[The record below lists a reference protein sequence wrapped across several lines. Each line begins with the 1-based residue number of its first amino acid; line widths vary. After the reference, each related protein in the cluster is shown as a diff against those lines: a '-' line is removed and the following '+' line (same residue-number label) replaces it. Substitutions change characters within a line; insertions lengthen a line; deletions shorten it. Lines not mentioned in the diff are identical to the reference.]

1 MNINDYRFT
10 DIDREPPEEYLA
22 QLMHEVAVEAKE
34 RHDKAHAAFF
44 AHIREMVHAMDRND
58 S

>member
-10 DIDREPPEEYLA
+10 DIDREPPEEYLE

-34 RHDKAHAAFF
+34 RHERALAAYF
-44 AHIREMVHAMDRND
+44 AHIDQMVQEL
-58 S
+58 